1 MALTLAVYHKS
12 LLLHITWTYLRCMT
26 HTFQKMALDG
36 SHLRLQRKLQFN
48 FFFFTAQKS
57 IFAVAAVNDQ
67 VIRGQKLYH
76 LYNSINGL
84 KLIARLFLHTQC
96 VKEI

>member
-1 MALTLAVYHKS
+1 MYDA
-12 LLLHITWTYLRCMT
+12 
-26 HTFQKMALDG
+26 
-36 SHLRLQRKLQFN
+36 HLSKNGFGWKPFRLQRKLQFN

-84 KLIARLFLHTQC
+84 KRIARLFLHTQC
-96 VKEI
+96 IKCRNLV